1 MYKLLTC
8 IICANIILTANAL
21 AKDEKYTIEIKVDV
35 SDENASIAREKALN
49 SATRAAVNA
58 IAKRI
63 STSDGAKKIANMTD
77 AQIINFVKETSVI
90 SEKNSD
96 VRYIADL
103 KIVVNE
109 ELLEEYMKEREIPIL
124 SKISANV
131 LIIPVFKEFAD
142 DQPILWETENMW
154 KQAWDNSTNS
164 SAIKFLSISDNPI
177 YQSMIDAK
185 QASDFDYIAIENIAS
200 KAKTNLIYVLNA
212 SYNGVEGL
220 KITGKSLSGNKF
232 EINVN
237 GAKSSG
243 IELFNQAVLQAKSQ
257 IEQDLLSNADEH
269 QVAQNE
275 LTVLYHF
282 PTLKYWISAEQKLKN
297 INEITN
303 IHVQAMTPG
312 KAQFKITYTGDF
324 NILKSQLKTLGY
336 DIKNNETHIV
346 MSDIGE

>member
-1 MYKLLTC
+1 MFLSTM
-8 IICANIILTANAL
+8 AF
-21 AKDEKYTIEIKVDV
+21 AKNEKYTVEIKVDV

-109 ELLEEYMKEREIPIL
+109 ELLKEYMKEREIPII
-124 SKISANV
+124 SKNTATV
-131 LIIPVFKEFAD
+131 LIIPVFKEFSD
-142 DQPILWETENMW
+142 DYPILWETSNLW
-154 KQAWDNSTNS
+154 KQAWDNAPHS
-164 SAIKFLSISDNPI
+164 SAVKFLSISSDPI

-185 QASDFDYIAIENIAS
+185 QASDFDYIAIENIAA
-200 KAKTNLIYVLNA
+200 KANTDNVYVLNA

-220 KITGKSLSGNKF
+220 KIIGKSLQGNKF
-232 EINVN
+232 EIDVK

-243 IELFNQAVLQAKSQ
+243 AELFNQAVLQTKSH
-257 IEQDLLSNADEH
+257 IEDDLLSNKNEN

-282 PTLKYWISAEQKLKN
+282 PNLRYWIIAEQKIKS
-297 INEITN
+297 INEITD
-303 IHVQAMTPG
+303 IQVQAMTPG
-312 KAQFKITYTGDF
+312 KAQFKITYTGNLNSLQNQLQKQGY
-324 NILKSQLKTLGY
+324 NIQ
-336 DIKNNETHIV
+336 NNDTHMIL
-346 MSDIGE
+346 SNIGE

>member
-1 MYKLLTC
+1 MSKLLTF
-8 IICANIILTANAL
+8 IVCANIILASAAF
-21 AKDEKYTIEIKVDV
+21 AKDEKYTVEIKVDV

-58 IAKRI
+58 IAKRM
-63 STSDGAKKIANMTD
+63 STSDGAKKIADMTD

-96 VRYIADL
+96 IRYMADL
-103 KIVVNE
+103 KIVINE
-109 ELLEEYMKEREIPIL
+109 ELLKEYMKEREIPVIS
-124 SKISANV
+124 SKSTTV
-131 LIIPVFKEFAD
+131 LIIPVFKEFTD
-142 DQPILWETENMW
+142 DAPILWETENIW
-154 KQAWDNSTNS
+154 KQAWDNSSNS

-200 KAKTNLIYVLNA
+200 KAKTNNIYVLNA

-220 KITGKSLSGNKF
+220 KIIGKSLLGNKF
-232 EINVN
+232 ELDIQ

-243 IELFNQAVLQAKSQ
+243 IELFNQAVLQTKSQ
-257 IEQDLLSNADEH
+257 IEHEILSNKDEN
-269 QVAQNE
+269 QVTQNE
-275 LTVLYHF
+275 ATVLYHF

-312 KAQFKITYTGDF
+312 KAQFKITYTGDL
-324 NILKSQLKTLGY
+324 NSLQSQLKNLGY
-336 DIKNNETHIV
+336 DIKNNETHII

>member
-1 MYKLLTC
+1 MFKFLTC
-8 IICANIILTANAL
+8 IICISLFLSGNSFASN
-21 AKDEKYTIEIKVDV
+21 EKYMVEIKVDV

-63 STSDGAKKIANMTD
+63 STSDGAKKIAAMTD
-77 AQIINFVKETSVI
+77 AQIINFIKETSVI

-103 KIVVNE
+103 KIIVNE
-109 ELLEEYMKEREIPIL
+109 ELLKEYMKEREIPII
-124 SKISANV
+124 SKNYETILV
-131 LIIPVFKEFAD
+131 IPVFKEFTD
-142 DQPILWETENMW
+142 DSPILWEAENLW
-154 KQAWDNSTNS
+154 KQAWDNTTNS

-185 QASDFDYIAIENIAS
+185 QAFDFDYIAIENIAS
-200 KAKTNLIYVLNA
+200 KAKTNHVYVLIA
-212 SYNGVEGL
+212 SYNGIEGL
-220 KITGKSLSGNKF
+220 KVIGKSLSGNKF

-243 IELFNQAVLQAKSQ
+243 IELFNQAVLQTKSQ
-257 IEQDLLSNADEH
+257 IESELLSNTQEN
-269 QVAQNE
+269 QIAQNE
-275 LTVLYHF
+275 ITVLYHF
-282 PTLKYWISAEQKLKN
+282 PTLKYWISAEQKIKN
-297 INEITN
+297 INTISN

-312 KAQFKITYTGDF
+312 KTQFKITYTGDL
-324 NILKSQLKTLGY
+324 NSLKNQFKNLGY
-336 DIKNNETHIV
+336 KLEDNKTHMI